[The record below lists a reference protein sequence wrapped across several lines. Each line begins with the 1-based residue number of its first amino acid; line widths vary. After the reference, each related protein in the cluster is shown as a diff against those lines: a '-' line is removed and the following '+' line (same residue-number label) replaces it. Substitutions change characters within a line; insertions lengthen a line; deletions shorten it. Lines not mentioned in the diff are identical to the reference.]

1 MWNEN
6 RLPKPQKLSTWQDEM
21 DTMSHHIMRKALSS
35 NGKLNIL
42 EAGCGNM
49 TGLSLD
55 GIQYTITGVD
65 IDKDALD
72 IRNTQE
78 RSLDIS
84 IIGDLRDVKI
94 EENRFDVIY
103 NSYVLEHIDGAEGV
117 LSNFVRWLKPG
128 GILVLRIP
136 NRDSVRGFLTRITP
150 FWFHV
155 FYAKHMQGYKDAGKP
170 GFAPYP
176 TYYDKVVSRRGI
188 YEFCTMYGIKVKA
201 EYSGGHGRKNR
212 QISVIA
218 DKMADWILHAA
229 TLNLLFSKHTILIYS
244 IEKSSNAG

>member
-6 RLPKPQKLSTWQDEM
+6 KLPKPQQLSTWQNEM
-21 DTMSHHIMRKALSS
+21 ETMSHHIMQKALSS
-35 NGKLNIL
+35 NSTLNIL

-49 TGLSLD
+49 TGLTLD
-55 GIQYTITGVD
+55 GIQYTLTGVD

-72 IRNTQE
+72 IRNKQE

-128 GILVLRIP
+128 GILILRIP

-188 YEFCTMYGIKVKA
+188 YEFCNSYGLHVKA

-212 QISVIA
+212 WISMIA
-218 DKMADWILHAA
+218 DKMADWILHSA

-244 IEKSSNAG
+244 IEKSTNEG